1 MKKSLFTIG
10 HSNLS
15 FDVFLALLQKYEITA
30 LADVRSH
37 PYSRYLPHF
46 NKSPL
51 QEALEKTGIRYVFL
65 GRELGARPTDLSCYA
80 GGKALHDRIAA
91 TPLFQTGIQR
101 VLKGLESYRIAL
113 MCAEKD
119 PLTCHRTILVCRK
132 LRDYDIIIDHIL
144 SNGELESQ
152 ESVENR
158 LLVLH
163 GFQTASGQP
172 QQLSLFDL
180 MEETPSRKDCLL
192 QAYQLQSDRIA
203 FVEKKEK

>member
-1 MKKSLFTIG
+1 MKNPLFTIG

-15 FDVFLALLQKYEITA
+15 LEVFLELLQKHEITA

-46 NKSPL
+46 NKPSL
-51 QEALEKTGIRYVFL
+51 QEALETVEIPYVFL
-65 GRELGARPTDLSCYA
+65 GRELGARPTDLSCYI
-80 GGKALHDRIAA
+80 GGKAIHDRIAA
-91 TPLFQTGIQR
+91 TPLFHAGIQR
-101 VLKGLESYRIAL
+101 IIKGLESYRIAL

-132 LRDYDIIIDHIL
+132 LQNYDIIINHIL
-144 SNGELESQ
+144 SDGQLESQ
-152 ESVENR
+152 ESIENR

-163 GFQTASGQP
+163 GFQTAKGQP

-180 MEETPSRKDCLL
+180 MEAPPSRENCLL
-192 QAYQLQSDRIA
+192 QAYQKQSDRIA
-203 FVEKKEK
+203 FMEKQEK